1 MRKMNLA
8 EGTLVLLGFIF
19 ILAAMVLKISGL
31 NVLDPI
37 INTVYGFFLAANTC
51 FLIAFVIAMFDKA
64 EESR

>member
-1 MRKMNLA
+1 MNLA

-37 INTVYGFFLAANTC
+37 INPVYGFFLAVNTC